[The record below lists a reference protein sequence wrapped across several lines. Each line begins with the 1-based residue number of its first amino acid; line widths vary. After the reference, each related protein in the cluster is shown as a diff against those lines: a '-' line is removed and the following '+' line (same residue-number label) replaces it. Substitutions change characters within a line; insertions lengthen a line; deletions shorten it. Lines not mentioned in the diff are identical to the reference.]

1 MHIIKSIFT
10 RTKGFA
16 WPAVVCFIAGGAYLA
31 FNDKGAEVL
40 WLNARSSSGADLF
53 FLWVTD
59 LGLGSVLSV
68 IAVFLAL
75 YRFRW
80 ALLALLGLGWVG
92 ILTFITKK
100 VIFTGHVRPMHHFY
114 YADFTRFIHEAP
126 LIYFQSFPS
135 GHTMAI
141 FAFCFLMAYI
151 SGRTGFAML
160 FFLTA
165 LLVGLSRIYLL
176 QHFGDDVMA
185 GAFLGILSGTL
196 AIYLVDGWLMRFLK
210 TVHDRGLIHL
220 LARRKG

>member
-1 MHIIKSIFT
+1 MHTIPRIFSKT
-10 RTKGFA
+10 WGFVL
-16 WPAVVCFIAGGAYLA
+16 PALICFIAGGIYLVLHE
-31 FNDKGAEVL
+31 KGSEVL
-40 WLNARSSSGADLF
+40 WLNARSSPAADRF
-53 FLWVTD
+53 FLLVTD

-68 IAVFLAL
+68 LAIFLVL
-75 YRFRW
+75 YRYRW
-80 ALLALLGLGWVG
+80 ALLALIGLGWVG
-92 ILTFITKK
+92 ILTFLTKK
-100 VIFTGHVRPMHHFY
+100 VIFTEHVRPMHHFY

-151 SGRTGFAML
+151 SGRTVFGLL

-165 LLVGLSRIYLL
+165 LLVGISRIYLL

-196 AIYLVDGWLMRFLK
+196 SIFLVDGWLVRYLK
-210 TVHDRGLIHL
+210 TVHDRGLFHL
-220 LARRKG
+220 LAVKKK

>member
-1 MHIIKSIFT
+1 MHLLRIIYART
-10 RTKGFA
+10 RGFLV
-16 WPAVVCFIAGGAYLA
+16 PALVCFIAGGMYLA
-31 FNDKGAEVL
+31 LHEKGAEVL
-40 WLNARSSSGADLF
+40 WLNERSNPPADRF

-68 IAVFLAL
+68 ISVSLAL

-92 ILTFITKK
+92 IFTFVTKK
-100 VIFTGHVRPMHHFY
+100 LIFTEHVRPMHHFY
-114 YADFTRFIHEAP
+114 YDDFTRFIHEAP

-141 FAFCFLMAYI
+141 FGVCFVMAYT
-151 SGRTGFAML
+151 SGRAGLAFL

-176 QHFGDDVMA
+176 QHFGDDVLA
-185 GAFLGILSGTL
+185 GAFLGMLSGTL
-196 AIYLVDGWLMRFLK
+196 SIYLVDGWLMRFMK
-210 TVHDRGLIHL
+210 PVRDRGLMHL
-220 LARRKG
+220 LARKKV

>member
-1 MHIIKSIFT
+1 MPIIRTIFF

-16 WPAVVCFIAGGAYLA
+16 LPALIFFIAGGFYLA

-40 WLNARSSSGADLF
+40 WLNALSSPEADRF

-59 LGLGSVLSV
+59 LGLGSVLTV
-68 IAVFLAL
+68 IAVSLSL

-92 ILTFITKK
+92 ILTFLTKK
-100 VIFTGHVRPMHHFY
+100 LIFTEHVRPLHHFY
-114 YADFTRFIHEAP
+114 YADFTRFIHEVP

-151 SGRTGFAML
+151 SGRAGYALL

-185 GAFLGILSGTL
+185 GAFMGMLSGTL
-196 AIYLVDGWLMRFLK
+196 AIYLVDGWLMQFLK
-210 TVHDRGLIHL
+210 PVHDRGFIHL
-220 LARRKG
+220 LARKKG